1 MHLKLLSCVFTV
13 VAASPAVAATEP
25 DWFSSLYTGDGMEL
39 RADERVFALFAV
51 LNATGFD
58 AGPVTRTEPVPKV
71 NYHPVRA
78 LVRTRVIG
86 GDPDV
91 RKAADAFLDAH
102 PTALKKYL
110 GYVVSA
116 GPAPF
121 SAGSKLKDVAELKGL
136 ETVLARAYTGW
147 KLDEVLAQ
155 VQGDYR
161 KALKAY
167 LASVD
172 APLAKARA
180 TLKVPDSAPPSV
192 MVMNLLDAQDT
203 VRGVQGDNE
212 VVLVVG
218 PAEKPNVE
226 GVVREYARVFIDPLV
241 SKKVAG
247 WAGGAALLKEAQVA
261 GAPDQTPAEY
271 ASSLLGTALALKAIN
286 ATDAQY
292 DAAQARGYFGVKEIA
307 KMFDDGKPVEGWVLD
322 ALARADARR
331 PARKQ

>member
-1 MHLKLLSCVFTV
+1 MHLKLLTSVLA
-13 VAASPAVAATEP
+13 VAVASNASAATEP

-51 LNATGFD
+51 LNAVGYD
-58 AGPVTRTEPVPKV
+58 QGPVTRKDPVPKV
-71 NYHPVRA
+71 TYHPVRS
-78 LVRTRVIG
+78 LVRASVIG

-91 RKAADAFLDAH
+91 KKAADAFLDAH
-102 PTALKKYL
+102 PAALKKYL
-110 GYVVSA
+110 GYAVTA

-121 SAGSKLKDVAELKGL
+121 TVASKSKDLADLKGL
-136 ETVLARAYTGW
+136 EIVLARAYAGW
-147 KLDEVLAQ
+147 KLDELMGG
-155 VQGDYR
+155 VQPEYR

-180 TLKVPDSAPPSV
+180 ALKVPDATAPSV
-192 MVMNLLDAQDT
+192 MVMNLLDAHDT

-226 GVVREYARVFIDPLV
+226 GVVREYARVIIDPSV
-241 SKKVAG
+241 SKKAAG
-247 WAGGAALLKEAQVA
+247 WAGGAALLKEAQLA
-261 GAPDQTPAEY
+261 GAPDQSPADY
-271 ASSLLGTALALKAIN
+271 ASSLLGTALALKAMN

-292 DAAQARGYFGVKEIA
+292 DAAATRGYFGAKDIA
-307 KMFDDGKPVEGWVLD
+307 KMFDDGKPVDSWVLD
-322 ALARADARR
+322 ALAKADARR
-331 PARKQ
+331 PVRK